1 MVYFILGFYKDR
13 LIGRSYP
20 MPFTL
25 TMILAFP
32 YNQVPQLILQL
43 TYNNRFTSIWIH
55 IYLLHS
61 FLPLVV
67 RVFSFGHKYTV
78 SKNGEHDHHIE

>member
-32 YNQVPQLILQL
+32 HNQVPQFILQL
-43 TYNNRFTSIWIH
+43 TYNKRFTSI
-55 IYLLHS
+55 
-61 FLPLVV
+61 
-67 RVFSFGHKYTV
+67 
-78 SKNGEHDHHIE
+78 